1 MPWIFPMPQR
11 SLRRHAL
18 SERNA
23 SAFCLIH
30 SGTVEKGRQQRSRPS
45 GSPTWRSS
53 HRSRSEASTYPRVR
67 LSLLT
72 ACGLAGPGSAEAAS
86 RRRAPFLNSPCSF
99 CRLRVGVREACYREF
114 FELFNR
120 PIQPE
125 FRSRRCDRLLVIRIS
140 LFASAQRRNDEA
152 PSTRVHLLSPG

>member
-1 MPWIFPMPQR
+1 MPWIFPMMQR

-45 GSPTWRSS
+45 GSPTCARSS
-53 HRSRSEASTYPRVR
+53 RRSRSEASTYPRVR

-72 ACGLAGPGSAEAAS
+72 ACGLCWTWLPAEAVS

-99 CRLRVGVREACYREF
+99 CRLGVGVREACYGEF

-125 FRSRRCDRLLVIRIS
+125 FRSRRCDLLLV
-140 LFASAQRRNDEA
+140 ARRPYLVVCERPA
-152 PSTRVHLLSPG
+152 TK